1 MIRDDVKRLGP
12 LVWCRQTNKT
22 ASSPPS
28 GPSRG
33 LTTQTNAREK
43 LTHTVYTD
51 RRKGKDIQ
59 SRIVTRTTWTRCG
72 ERERREERLSLPEGK
87 DPRLKHLEYFP
98 KSQGRERGPRTASGW
113 APEKTERRERTRR
126 RNWGERGRDTHTNI
140 SRLAFLQ
147 CSGNQCDQ
155 LALCD
160 RALTMATHWKT
171 ESEYENLKKHNFKS
185 AVRRIGRCRESE
197 LKATHSLIFNFL

>member
-1 MIRDDVKRLGP
+1 M
-12 LVWCRQTNKT
+12 
-22 ASSPPS
+22 
-28 GPSRG
+28 RG
-33 LTTQTNAREK
+33 KNLRALFTQTGEREK
-43 LTHTVYTD
+43 TFKVGLWQGRHEHD
-51 RRKGKDIQ
+51 
-59 SRIVTRTTWTRCG
+59 G

-160 RALTMATHWKT
+160 GALTMATHWKT

-185 AVRRIGRCRESE
+185 AVCRIGRCRESE